1 MESMGEG
8 PLRLVDPRVARLIDA
23 NLDRS
28 REGLRVVEDWCRFGL
43 ERDDLVVQL
52 KDWRQRLGRLHRSTY
67 KQARST
73 ATDPGAGLS
82 HPAQLERDNPQAVV
96 AANCGRVQEALRVL
110 EEYGR
115 SIDPSLASESAA
127 IRYGLY
133 DLEVTCLNASLGNA
147 RRQTLNNCQLC
158 LITTPCPDLIERVRQ
173 SLTAG
178 VTMVQYRCKSGN
190 DRERL
195 DEAKAL
201 RMLCQTH
208 GALFVINDRID
219 LALAVDADGVH
230 LGQDDLPTDV
240 ARDLIGEARL
250 LGRSTHTLDD
260 VRRADT
266 EACDYL
272 GLGPV
277 HTTAVKPEKAA
288 IGPVRFQDA
297 QALTR
302 LPVFAI
308 GGIELKNIT
317 ALLDVGCRRV
327 AVIGAIMAA
336 ENPESASQQL
346 LQALLPPVD

>member
-1 MESMGEG
+1 MEPMGEG
-8 PLRLVDPRVARLIDA
+8 PLGLVDPRVARLIDA
-23 NLDRS
+23 NLDRA

-43 ERDDLVVQL
+43 ERDDLVVRL

-82 HPAQLERDNPQAVV
+82 HPAQLERHTPQAVV

-115 SIDPSLASESAA
+115 SIDPSLASEAAA

-133 DLEVTCLNASLGNA
+133 DLEVSCLNASVGNE
-147 RRQTLNNCQLC
+147 RRRTLNECRLC
-158 LITTPCPDLIERVRQ
+158 LITTPCPDLIDRVKQ

-195 DEAKAL
+195 HEAKAL
-201 RMLCQTH
+201 RMLCANH

-240 ARDLIGEARL
+240 ARGLIGEARL

-260 VRRADT
+260 VRRADA

-277 HTTAVKPEKAA
+277 HSTAVKPDKPA
-288 IGPVRFQDA
+288 IGPERLGAA
-297 QALTR
+297 QTLTH

-308 GGIELKNIT
+308 GGIDLDNIT
-317 ALLDVGCRRV
+317 TLLDAGCRRV
-327 AVIGAIMAA
+327 AVISAIMAA
-336 ENPESASQQL
+336 EKPERATEQL